1 MNCEEARGE
10 LLGYTAGSLK
20 RRKSTAVERHL
31 EICRECREI
40 SASFA
45 EVWQDL
51 GHISCAAPEPLRR
64 RVEQG
69 VREFVSPPAPMA
81 KTLPLWVAGVAAC
94 LLLFTGLWLYCRDP
108 GIPGRAAVL
117 HIRAPLPERLT
128 EVGDVRK
135 SLKILLNLESEISV
149 PRDTSLLGYRICR
162 IGEMVVAQVT
172 YQYRGI
178 PVSLFIWDTRW
189 ADAHV
194 GLPKDLSRPISF
206 RKRSRS
212 VVVWEHRTLL
222 YCLVADLEPGELA
235 AVYGL
240 PTDAKYSP

>member
-1 MNCEEARGE
+1 MLA
-10 LLGYTAGSLK
+10 YTAGSLGRLK
-20 RRKSTAVERHL
+20 NAAVERHL
-31 EICRECREI
+31 EVCRECRDM
-40 SASFA
+40 SSSFA

-51 GHISCAAPEPLRR
+51 GSLSCAAPEGLRK
-64 RVEQG
+64 RVEEG
-69 VREFVSPPAPMA
+69 VRGFVARPAAIP
-81 KTLPLWVAGVAAC
+81 KTLPPWVAGLAAC
-94 LLLFTGLWLYCRDP
+94 VLVFAGLWFFCRDP
-108 GIPGRAAVL
+108 GIPGLAAVI
-117 HIRAPLPERLT
+117 HIRSPLPERLT
-128 EVGDVRK
+128 DVGDVRK
-135 SLKILLNLESEISV
+135 SLKILLNMDSEISV
-149 PRDTSLLGYRICR
+149 PRETSLLGYRVCR

-178 PVSLFIWDTRW
+178 PVSLFVWDTRW

-194 GLPKDLSRPISF
+194 GLPRDLSRPISF